1 MCNFV
6 RYIFYTILQTGS
18 MKKEFKGERLYDL
31 SNLEEIS
38 GGSQDFIYQML
49 QLFLDQSESVIL
61 GFKAALDAQ
70 DLATIRSL
78 AHQIK
83 PSIDNIKIHPLSKL
97 IREVESA
104 AEDNQP
110 FQELKNKIHQSV
122 EWLEKVNL
130 QLREE
135 LE

>member
-1 MCNFV
+1 
-6 RYIFYTILQTGS
+6 
-18 MKKEFKGERLYDL
+18 MKEEFKGERLYDL

-38 GGSQDFIYQML
+38 GGSQDFIQQML
-49 QLFLDQSESVIL
+49 QLFLEQSESTIS
-61 GFKAALDAQ
+61 GFRAALITQ
-70 DLATIRSL
+70 DLTTIRSL

-104 AEDNQP
+104 AEVNQP
-110 FQELKNKIHQSV
+110 PQELESKILQSIQ
-122 EWLEKVNL
+122 WLEKVNL

-135 LE
+135 TR